1 MIELFHKT
9 KQKVTQTMTNSIRTA
24 TIYSEMFLYI
34 EDYLESEI
42 NFMELADNYIRLQEI
57 LLVEFGGIDGGHYS
71 PIQQS
76 LLEELDGLILRRLA
90 TIEDKFKE
98 DEFPTVTEE
107 EFKSELLLLYRQNDS
122 KELFS

>member
-1 MIELFHKT
+1 MID
-9 KQKVTQTMTNSIRTA
+9 NIRTA
-24 TIYSEMFLYI
+24 KIYTEMFLYI
-34 EDYLESEI
+34 EDYLENEI
-42 NFMELADNYIRLQEI
+42 DFNQLAENYFRLQQV
-57 LLVEFGGIDGGHYS
+57 LLIEFSGIDTSYYS

-90 TIEDKFKE
+90 TIEGKFKE